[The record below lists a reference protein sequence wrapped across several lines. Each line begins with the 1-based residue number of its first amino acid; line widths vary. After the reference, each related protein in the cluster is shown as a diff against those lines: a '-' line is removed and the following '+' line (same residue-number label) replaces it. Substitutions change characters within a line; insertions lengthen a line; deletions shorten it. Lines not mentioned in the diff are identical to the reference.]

1 MRAKTSFSC
10 QSCGHQSPRW
20 IGRCPDCG
28 GWNTMKEERQAPTG
42 KGRPVAMKMAQAKAT
57 PIAEIEV
64 VGEDRRLTQI
74 SEFDRVLEE
83 ARGCRLSTGALPA
96 PMAAGWNDALRIVAT
111 STGASTS
118 TVTMA
123 LPA

>member
-57 PIAEIEV
+57 PE
-64 VGEDRRLTQI
+64 Q
-74 SEFDRVLEE
+74 LE
-83 ARGCRLSTGALPA
+83 AVT
-96 PMAAGWNDALRIVAT
+96 DALLLAMHDLRGFYGRLASHLERDASLRVAERL
-111 STGASTS
+111 GARLERTQMLRGSEAVYVPMKVPS
-118 TVTMA
+118 
-123 LPA
+123 